1 MNRDIDLSLLRAFL
15 AVAQTGGMTAAG
27 RHLNLT
33 QAAVSQQIK
42 RLEEQMGRELFD
54 RGQRR
59 IKLTASGERLMGHA
73 ERILTLNDEIWSTM
87 TAPEF
92 TGRIRLGV
100 PHDIVGP
107 FMPPILR
114 NFSKAW
120 SRVEVTLNCS
130 SSQDLM
136 RYLGEGE
143 LDLALTTDPEP
154 AEGEAMLLADRLV
167 WTGAPNGTAHLRD
180 PLPVSLGDENC
191 AFRSAAVHALSGAG
205 RDWRFT
211 CAVSNMSAL
220 GATLEADLSVAPLL
234 SQTVPAG
241 LKVLEAD
248 SGLPPLP
255 TYYINLHMA
264 PGRPSDIASELAY
277 HITRSFALRYPQAA

>member
-1 MNRDIDLSLLRAFL
+1 
-15 AVAQTGGMTAAG
+15 
-27 RHLNLT
+27 
-33 QAAVSQQIK
+33 
-42 RLEEQMGRELFD
+42 
-54 RGQRR
+54 
-59 IKLTASGERLMGHA
+59 
-73 ERILTLNDEIWSTM
+73 
-87 TAPEF
+87 
-92 TGRIRLGV
+92 
-100 PHDIVGP
+100 
-107 FMPPILR
+107 
-114 NFSKAW
+114 
-120 SRVEVTLNCS
+120 
-130 SSQDLM
+130 
-136 RYLGEGE
+136 
-143 LDLALTTDPEP
+143 
-154 AEGEAMLLADRLV
+154 MLLADRLV

-191 AFRSAAVHALSGAG
+191 AFRSAAVNALGGAG

-241 LKVLEAD
+241 LKVLDSD

-264 PGRPSDIASELAY
+264 PGRPSEIASELAY